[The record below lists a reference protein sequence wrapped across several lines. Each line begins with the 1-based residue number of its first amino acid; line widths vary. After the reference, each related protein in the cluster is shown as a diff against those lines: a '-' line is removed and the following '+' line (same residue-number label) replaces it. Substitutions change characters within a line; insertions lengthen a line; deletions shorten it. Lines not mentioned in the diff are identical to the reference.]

1 MSDTS
6 QGPGWW
12 LASDGK
18 WYPPEA
24 ASPPPPQQPAP
35 PQPQQPAPTPTQQP
49 PAAAPQQAPPPGYG
63 APPPGP
69 PLQGPPP
76 GYAAPAP
83 GYIPPGPP
91 QSGMNGCLKAFLIV
105 FGLLIVGGI
114 IVAAI
119 LVFAVGSAV
128 HHASN
133 EIEADSK
140 AAAAT
145 CAGVSYPDKQ
155 SLDHCAN
162 GNGEVRD
169 AGLTVTARNLRRVS
183 VTATTSLVP
192 TSTPSSS
199 SELCA
204 DVTYHNRS
212 SDTKVYSQ
220 VLWELQPPGGGSQ
233 AANLGTSGTLSS
245 GTLAPGADT
254 RGTVCFNDPG
264 TSGQY
269 VLVWHPLALTVDRG
283 IWLFNVS

>member
-1 MSDTS
+1 MSDAS

-35 PQPQQPAPTPTQQP
+35 PQPQQPAPTPAPTPVQQP
-49 PAAAPQQAPPPGYG
+49 PAAVPPQAPPPGYG
-63 APPPGP
+63 
-69 PLQGPPP
+69 GPPP
-76 GYAAPAP
+76 GYAAPVP
-83 GYIPPGPP
+83 GYVPPGPP

-105 FGLLIVGGI
+105 FGVLIVGGI
-114 IVAAI
+114 IVTAI

-162 GNGEVRD
+162 GSGEVRD
-169 AGLTVTARNLRRVS
+169 AGLTVTARNLRRV
-183 VTATTSLVP
+183 TAT
-192 TSTPSSS
+192 STGS

-212 SDTKVYSQ
+212 SATKAYSQ
-220 VLWELQPPGGGSQ
+220 VLWELQPPSGGSQ

-245 GTLAPGADT
+245 GSLPPGADAK
-254 RGTVCFNDPG
+254 GSVCFSDPG
-264 TSGQY
+264 ASGQY
-269 VLVWHPLALTVDRG
+269 VLIWHPLALTIDRG

>member
-1 MSDTS
+1 MDMSDTS

-24 ASPPPPQQPAP
+24 ASPPPPQQPPP
-35 PQPQQPAPTPTQQP
+35 PQPEQPAATPAQQP
-49 PAAAPQQAPPPGYG
+49 PASVPQQAPTPGYG
-63 APPPGP
+63 APPPGYAAP
-69 PLQGPPP
+69 VQSYTPPP
-76 GYAAPAP
+76 G
-83 GYIPPGPP
+83 P
-91 QSGMNGCLKAFLIV
+91 QGGMNGCLKAFLI
-105 FGLLIVGGI
+105 GLAVLFVGSI

-133 EIEADSK
+133 QIEADSK

-162 GNGEVRD
+162 SNAEVRD
-169 AGLTVTARNLRRVS
+169 AGLTVTARNLRRVTI
-183 VTATTSLVP
+183 TATSSFVP
-192 TSTPSSS
+192 TSTAESTPQST

-212 SDTKVYSQ
+212 SDTKAYSQ
-220 VLWELQPPGGGSQ
+220 VLWQLQEPGGGSQ

-245 GTLAPGADT
+245 GTLAPGADA
-254 RGTVCFNDPG
+254 RGTVCFADPG
-264 TSGQY
+264 TTGQY
-269 VLVWHPLALTVDRG
+269 VLIWHPLALTIDRG
-283 IWLFNVS
+283 IWLFTIR